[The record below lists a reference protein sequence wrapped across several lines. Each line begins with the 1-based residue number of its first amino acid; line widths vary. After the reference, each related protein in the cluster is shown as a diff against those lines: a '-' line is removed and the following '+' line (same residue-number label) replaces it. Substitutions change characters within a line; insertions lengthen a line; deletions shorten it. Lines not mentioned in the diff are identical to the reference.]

1 MSFVE
6 RADTKLRAG
15 SERENL
21 REKGKL
27 NPGAEDLTVQESLL
41 FACFRTY
48 SLPGAFLGNP
58 REFDSPRG
66 SPSFLNRTG
75 NRPGPFPDAAC
86 GFCSRWPSGKLC
98 NKASFS
104 RRPFCNR
111 NKRGTERASAMVVV
125 N

>member
-15 SERENL
+15 SERENP

-27 NPGAEDLTVQESLL
+27 NPGAEDLTVEESLL

-58 REFDSPRG
+58 REFDSLRG
-66 SPSFLNRTG
+66 LPSFLNRTG
-75 NRPGPFPDAAC
+75 NGPGPFPDTAC
-86 GFCSRWPSGKLC
+86 GFCSRAAKFVI
-98 NKASFS
+98 KRRFHASRFVIET
-104 RRPFCNR
+104 NAD
-111 NKRGTERASAMVVV
+111 GTSEHDGGG
-125 N
+125 